1 MSSGAL
7 TPPLLHSLNSPLTH
21 SLTHSLTIAHYY
33 TKRMMSTQVLVVLV
47 VAVVVVVV
55 DAGMLDYFAPSVRA
69 TERYERASEWD
80 PSDYGVDVSFPI
92 HSFKNVSE

>member
-1 MSSGAL
+1 
-7 TPPLLHSLNSPLTH
+7 
-21 SLTHSLTIAHYY
+21 
-33 TKRMMSTQVLVVLV
+33 MMTTQVLVVLV

>member
-1 MSSGAL
+1 
-7 TPPLLHSLNSPLTH
+7 
-21 SLTHSLTIAHYY
+21 
-33 TKRMMSTQVLVVLV
+33 MMITQVLVVLV